1 MSSYTLDNQFMQYGC
16 NVTVVG
22 CGGTGGFVAEGL
34 CRMLPQRAVLL
45 LIDPDRVEERNL
57 LRQNFYI
64 ADLGKYKSEALAHRL
79 SAKFNR
85 PVAYSTLPVA
95 MVKGTH
101 NIIIGCVDNGLARAS
116 IAEIVTHRGYLAQS
130 RLSGWWVDA
139 GNGEN
144 YGQVLIGN
152 ASTEQLCPSFGAIKR
167 GAVYRDICVAL
178 PLPTI
183 QSPELLK
190 QAPELHQGQAPR
202 INNCAAAVAQH
213 EQSPVINQAMAALTL
228 EVVRRIISGT
238 CPWTQL
244 YLDMETGAL
253 TPVYATPELIS
264 SITGISKRK
273 LLHSE
278 GR

>member
-1 MSSYTLDNQFMQYGC
+1 MYTLDNQFMQYGC

-34 CRMLPQRAVLL
+34 CRILPETAVLL

-64 ADLGKYKSEALAHRL
+64 TDLGMYKSEALAHRL
-79 SAKFNR
+79 AARFNR
-85 PVAYSTLPVA
+85 PVAYSTLPVS

-116 IAEIVTHRGYLAQS
+116 IAEIVSSRSYQTHTHLN
-130 RLSGWWVDA
+130 GWWVDA

-144 YGQVLIGN
+144 YGQVLVGN
-152 ASTEQLCPSFGAIKR
+152 ASTDRLCPSFGAIKR

-183 QSPELLK
+183 QRPELLK
-190 QAPELHQGQAPR
+190 QTPPA
-202 INNCAAAVAQH
+202 NNCAAAVAQND
-213 EQSPVINQAMAALTL
+213 QSPTINQAMASLVI
-228 EVVRRIISGT
+228 EVVRRIMNGT
-238 CPWTQL
+238 CPWMGL
-244 YLDMETGAL
+244 YLDMEAGSL
-253 TPVYATPELIS
+253 NSVYATPETVSRL
-264 SITGISKRK
+264 TGIPERK
-273 LLHSE
+273 LIHTDKKRQKGGEL
-278 GR
+278 

>member
-1 MSSYTLDNQFMQYGC
+1 MYTLDNQFMQYSC

-34 CRMLPQRAVLL
+34 CRILPAMAKLL

-64 ADLGKYKSEALAHRL
+64 TDLGMYKSEALAHRL
-79 SAKFNR
+79 AAKFNR
-85 PVAYSTLPVA
+85 PVAYSTLPVS

-101 NIIIGCVDNGLARAS
+101 NIVIGCVDNGLARGS
-116 IAEIVTHRGYLAQS
+116 IAEIASPRGYQAQRS
-130 RLSGWWVDA
+130 LSGWWVDA

-144 YGQVLIGN
+144 YGQVLVGN
-152 ASTEQLCPSFGAIKR
+152 TSTAQLCPSFGAIKR
-167 GAVYRDICVAL
+167 RAVYRDICVAL

-183 QSPELLK
+183 QRPELLK
-190 QAPELHQGQAPR
+190 QVTR
-202 INNCAAAVAQH
+202 VNNCAAAVAQNA
-213 EQSPVINQAMAALTL
+213 QSPTINQVMAALVL
-228 EVVRRIISGT
+228 EVVRRILDGT
-238 CPWTQL
+238 CPWMQL

-253 TPVYATPELIS
+253 SSVYATPESVS

-273 LLHSE
+273 LLHNE

>member
-1 MSSYTLDNQFMQYGC
+1 MYTLDNQFMQYSG

-34 CRMLPQRAVLL
+34 CRILPPMAKLL

-64 ADLGKYKSEALAHRL
+64 TDLGEYKSEALAHRL
-79 SAKFNR
+79 AAKFNR
-85 PVAYSTLPVA
+85 PVAYSTLPIS

-101 NIIIGCVDNGLARAS
+101 NIIVGCVDNGLARGS
-116 IAEIVTHRGYLAQS
+116 IAEIASPRGYQAQRS
-130 RLSGWWVDA
+130 LSGWWVDA

-144 YGQVLIGN
+144 YGQILIGN
-152 ASTEQLCPSFGAIKR
+152 ASTAQLCPSFGAIKR

-178 PLPTI
+178 PLPTM
-183 QSPELLK
+183 QRPELLK
-190 QAPELHQGQAPR
+190 QTPPA
-202 INNCAAAVAQH
+202 NDCAAAVAQNA
-213 EQSPVINQAMAALTL
+213 QGPIINQAMAALAL
-228 EVVRRIISGT
+228 EAVRRIINGT
-238 CPWTQL
+238 CPWMQL

-253 TPVYATPELIS
+253 SSVYATPELVS
-264 SITGISKRK
+264 NITGISKRK
-273 LLHSE
+273 LLHNE